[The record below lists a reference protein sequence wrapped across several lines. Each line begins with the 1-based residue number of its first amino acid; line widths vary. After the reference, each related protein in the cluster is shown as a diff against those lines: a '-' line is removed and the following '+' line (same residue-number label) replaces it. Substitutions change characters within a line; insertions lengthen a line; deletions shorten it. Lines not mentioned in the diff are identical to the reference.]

1 MNLEA
6 AFRQQAGACGALGSP
21 MYADL
26 LARIADALST
36 GGEDATP
43 FARVLQG
50 HEDAAGPSALA
61 LRLAGSVHR
70 LVLERRAGALA
81 TYYPSVGGRWETDGG
96 WAAFRALIAD
106 EPDAV
111 REWLDRPPQ
120 TNEVG
125 RSAALMAGLLEIN
138 PTSSLPIRLVEIGS
152 SGGLNL
158 LADRFLYVDDQG
170 RNHGDPA
177 PHTAT
182 HSASASN
189 SDSDADSATDSPVR
203 LDGAWTGPGPWAD
216 PGAHWPTVIER
227 IGSDVMPVDVAT
239 TAGRL
244 TLTAYVWPDM
254 TARHERLRG
263 ALRTAAEVPV
273 EVRPQGAREFVD
285 GLEPVAGTMTVLWH
299 SVMWQYL
306 GRAEQDHVL
315 ARIEALGAAATARAP
330 FAHVSLE
337 PRRRTPE
344 DDHEFWLVLR
354 RWPGGETRFLA
365 RSRGHG
371 LPVDWIMDGDHLLG
385 PAIGGRIA

>member
-1 MNLEA
+1 MSWWQADTMELEA
-6 AFRQQAGACGALGSP
+6 AFRQQAAACDVLGSP

-26 LARIADALST
+26 LARIADALAA
-36 GGEDATP
+36 GGEDAAP
-43 FARVLQG
+43 FTRVLEG
-50 HEDAAGPSALA
+50 HEDAPGPSGLA

-81 TYYPSVGGRWETDGG
+81 TYYPSVGGRWEPAGG
-96 WAAFRALIAD
+96 WAAFRALVVDAAD
-106 EPDAV
+106 AIRD
-111 REWLDRPPQ
+111 WLDRPPQ

-125 RSAALMAGLLEIN
+125 RSAALMAGLLEITRET
-138 PTSSLPIRLVEIGS
+138 PLPVRLVEIGS

-158 LADRFLYVDDQG
+158 LADRFRYVDAEG
-170 RNHGDPA
+170 RDHGD
-177 PHTAT
+177 
-182 HSASASN
+182 
-189 SDSDADSATDSPVR
+189 SDIDSGSDSPVR

-285 GLEPVAGTMTVLWH
+285 GLEPVVGTMTVLWH

>member
-1 MNLEA
+1 MELEA
-6 AFRQQAGACGALGSP
+6 AFRQQAAACGALGSP

-26 LARIADALST
+26 LARIAAALAA
-36 GGEDATP
+36 GGEEAAP
-43 FARVLQG
+43 FARVLEG
-50 HEDAAGPSALA
+50 HQDAPGPSGLA

-81 TYYPSVGGRWETDGG
+81 THYPSVSGRWESDGG
-96 WAAFRALIAD
+96 WASFRALVTD

-125 RSAALMAGLLEIN
+125 RSAALMAGLLEI
-138 PTSSLPIRLVEIGS
+138 TRQTTLPVRLVEIGS

-158 LADRFLYVDDQG
+158 LADRFRYVDDEG
-170 RNHGDPA
+170 RDHGD
-177 PHTAT
+177 
-182 HSASASN
+182 
-189 SDSDADSATDSPVR
+189 SDSDTDTHVR
-203 LDGAWTGPGPWAD
+203 LAGAWTGPGPWTGREAT
-216 PGAHWPTVIER
+216 WPTVVER

-263 ALRTAAEVPV
+263 ALRTATEVPI
-273 EVRPQGAREFVD
+273 EVRAQGAREFVD
-285 GLEPVAGTMTVLWH
+285 GLEPAGGTMTVLWH

-306 GRAEQDHVL
+306 DRAEQDDVL
-315 ARIEALGAAATARAP
+315 ARIETIGAAATSRAP
-330 FAHVSLE
+330 FAHLSLE

-354 RWPGGETRFLA
+354 RWPGGDTRFLA

-371 LPVDWIMDGDHLLG
+371 VPVDWQ
-385 PAIGGRIA
+385 